1 MSKIKKTKKE
11 QSKKVIQDFQ
21 TKQDDTGSSQVQ
33 IGLLSKEIK
42 DLAEH
47 LQTNI
52 HDFSSRRGLL
62 KKVNQ
67 RRKLLKYLQVN
78 DIKEYEKVVK
88 KIKETK

>member
-11 QSKKVIQDFQ
+11 QAKNVIQDFQ
-21 TKQDDTGSSQVQ
+21 VKPDDTGSSQVQ
-33 IGLLSKEIK
+33 IGLLTKEIK
-42 DLAEH
+42 DLAGH

-67 RRKLLKYLQVN
+67 RRRLLKYLQVN
-78 DIKEYEKVVK
+78 SPKEYEKIVK
-88 KIKETK
+88 KIREIK